1 MRLPVALLALAS
13 LHCHS
18 GDAFSISRP
27 PHQQTCTAPALRPGR
42 TAATSTSAAS
52 TDTVA
57 STTQSPSR
65 QAKLAGTVAKLR
77 QVLAKE
83 YITFFSPMV
92 SSWYKPDVSFDDP
105 LTSLS
110 GVEAYRSNVDMLA
123 GRTALGRA
131 LFEGAG
137 INLHAVTG
145 GEITD
150 SGDGDVDIADIVTR
164 WTLRFT
170 FKALPW
176 KPEAVFSGVS
186 VYGVRPGG
194 SEGVE
199 IVTQNDFWDSIDIQ
213 EGADPAVPQ
222 AQYRRAPKTAALQ
235 DFLGQLKPEG
245 LVAKAAGP
253 ELPFVLL
260 RRGDGYDLRRYPG
273 FVGMETP
280 YERRDYGFG
289 HLGAFGKGLDPL
301 APSLMK
307 VYNDND
313 AAVFKDKTMT
323 WPLRYASPGEGS
335 DAPPPPPAALEKLG
349 DGSSG
354 QWRTVSLTSRP
365 ERVVAVRT
373 FDDAAMGPVVRNC
386 DRELRLLLARDGLRP
401 KGGSEDFVF
410 FAQYDA
416 VHSMGTR
423 RLEVWIELEE
433 GGHPF

>member
-1 MRLPVALLALAS
+1 MSTAS
-13 LHCHS
+13 
-18 GDAFSISRP
+18 
-27 PHQQTCTAPALRPGR
+27 TATATQPPGR
-42 TAATSTSAAS
+42 
-52 TDTVA
+52 
-57 STTQSPSR
+57 
-65 QAKLAGTVAKLR
+65 QAEVAGTVSKLK

-92 SSWYKPDVSFDDP
+92 KSWYKPDVTFDDP

-110 GVEAYRSNVDMLA
+110 GVDSYAQNVDMLA

-137 INLHAVTG
+137 INLHSVTG
-145 GEITD
+145 GAVRAAD
-150 SGDGDVDIADIVTR
+150 DGGVDIADVITR

-176 KPEAVFSGVS
+176 SPEAVFSGIS
-186 VYGVRPGG
+186 VYELRPGG
-194 SEGVE
+194 EEGVT
-199 IVTQNDFWDSIDIQ
+199 IVGQKDYWDSINLRDD
-213 EGADPAVPQ
+213 ADPAVPQ
-222 AQYRRAPKTAALQ
+222 TQYQRVSKAAALR
-235 DFLGQLKPEG
+235 DFLGQLRPEG

-289 HLGAFGKGLDPL
+289 HLGAFGQGLAPL
-301 APSLMK
+301 APSMMQ

-313 AAVFKDKTMT
+313 AAVFKDKMMM
-323 WPLRYASPGEGS
+323 WPLRYAEPGAGS
-335 DAPPPPPAALEKLG
+335 AAPPPPPAALEKMG
-349 DGSSG
+349 GG
-354 QWRTVSLTSRP
+354 QWKSITLAGRP

-386 DRELRLLLARDGLRP
+386 DRELRVLLKRDGLAP
-401 KGGSEDFVF
+401 LGGSEDYVS

-416 VHSMGTR
+416 VHSMGKR
-423 RLEVWIELEE
+423 RGEVWIELQE